1 MTVIYVKPSGT
12 NGYVRLGI
20 DCDGEK
26 YDFSVSDTDYCNA
39 GSPPSQSSITEEV
52 FELFS
57 LSDMRYRAR
66 LKALRILS
74 YGDNSERMLKVKL
87 SRLGINRKIVE
98 DTVLEMVSLGY
109 INTERQ
115 LERQIVSLVN
125 IHKLGPGRIVP
136 RLISRGYSRSDIET
150 VLDSLVMQGKIDFDS
165 AKDELI
171 TKKLP
176 PDADGEQVKKLLYKN
191 GY

>member
-1 MTVIYVKPSGT
+1 MTVIYVKSGSAK
-12 NGYVRLGI
+12 GYIRVGVG
-20 DCDGEK
+20 CDGEK
-26 YDFSVSDTDYCNA
+26 YDFSVSDTDYESA
-39 GSPPSQSSITEEV
+39 GAPCADCILTEDV

-87 SRLGINRKIVE
+87 SRSGINRKIVE
-98 DTVLEMVSLGY
+98 DTVSEMVSLGY

-115 LERQIVSLVN
+115 LERQILSLVN
-125 IHKLGPGRIVP
+125 IHSLGPGKIIP
-136 RLISRGYSRSDIET
+136 KLMARGYARCDIESL
-150 VLDSLVMQGKIDFDS
+150 LDSLAMQVKIDFDS
-165 AKDELI
+165 AREALI